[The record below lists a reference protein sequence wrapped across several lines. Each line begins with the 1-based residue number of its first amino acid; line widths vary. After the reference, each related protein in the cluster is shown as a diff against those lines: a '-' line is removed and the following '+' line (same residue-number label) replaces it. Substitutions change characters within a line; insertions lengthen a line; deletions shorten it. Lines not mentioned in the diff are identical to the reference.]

1 MTAFD
6 AVLFDY
12 GGVFTT
18 SPFAAVGDQ
27 GAALGVDPKLLIDT
41 IFGPY
46 DRDTDHPW
54 HRLERGEISLE
65 VAVGEIVSLG
75 EEHGIDSNP
84 FKFFAAMGI
93 GGIQQAVVDCV
104 RRLRSEGIQTA
115 LVTNNAAEFRDGW
128 RKSIPVDEL
137 FDVIVD
143 SSEEGVRKPDARIF
157 ERTLERLGVEASR
170 AIFLD
175 DYDGNVKAAEALGI
189 RGVLVGADPTQ
200 AVGEVDELI
209 PRRS

>member
-1 MTAFD
+1 
-6 AVLFDY
+6 
-12 GGVFTT
+12 
-18 SPFAAVGDQ
+18 
-27 GAALGVDPKLLIDT
+27 
-41 IFGPY
+41 
-46 DRDTDHPW
+46 
-54 HRLERGEISLE
+54 
-65 VAVGEIVSLG
+65 
-75 EEHGIDSNP
+75 
-84 FKFFAAMGI
+84 MGI

>member
-18 SPFAAVGDQ
+18 SPFAAVGDR
-27 GAALGVDPKLLIDT
+27 GADLGVDPKLLIDT

-65 VAVGEIVSLG
+65 VAVGEIVTLG

-84 FKFFAAMGI
+84 LKFFAAMGA
-93 GGIQQAVVDCV
+93 GGINESMVDCV
-104 RRLRSEGIQTA
+104 RRLKAEGTKTA
-115 LVTNNAAEFRDGW
+115 LVTNNAAEFREGW
-128 RKSIPVDEL
+128 RKSIPVEEL

-143 SSEEGVRKPDARIF
+143 SSEEGVRKPDVRIF
-157 ERTLERLGVEASR
+157 ERTLERLEVEARR

-175 DYDGNVKAAEALGI
+175 DYEGNVNAAEALGI
-189 RGVLVGADPTQ
+189 CGILVGPDPSV
-200 AVGEVDELI
+200 AVTEVDQLI